1 MVRRSRLTG
10 DIRLRKMLRAI
21 HQTVDNEVRGAMQE
35 GAEKILASMK
45 EFVPKDTGAGAAAL
59 TAYVAPSGLD
69 AQIGLRGKKA
79 NRRYFYLRFLEYGTK
94 GNFKGQENGRRKG
107 RAANKTDGSNWF
119 GKSPDIPAMP
129 AHPWL
134 RPAMDVNREVV
145 LADIR
150 AAVGRT
156 LDRASRGQ

>member
-1 MVRRSRLTG
+1 MARRSRMSG
-10 DIRLRKMLRAI
+10 DFKLRKLLRTI
-21 HQTVDNEVRGAMQE
+21 HKTVDNEVRAAMQD
-35 GAEKILASMK
+35 GAEKILGSMR
-45 EFVPKDTGAGAAAL
+45 EFIPKDTGAGANAL
-59 TAYVAPSGLD
+59 TAYVAKSGLD

-94 GNFKGQENGRRKG
+94 GYSGGKRAGNRTQ
-107 RAANKTDGSNWF
+107 RAANKTDGDHWY
-119 GKSPDIPAMP
+119 GKYPDIPAMP

-145 LADIR
+145 LADIH

-156 LDRASRGQ
+156 LQKAAKGG

>member
-1 MVRRSRLTG
+1 
-10 DIRLRKMLRAI
+10 
-21 HQTVDNEVRGAMQE
+21 MQD

-94 GNFKGQENGRRKG
+94 GNIKGQDNGRRTG
-107 RAANKTDGSNWF
+107 RDANKTDGTHWF
-119 GKSPDIPAMP
+119 GKAPDIPAMP

-150 AAVGRT
+150 AAVART